1 VEALSAAPRQ
11 PPAHAEAD
19 AEEDDLDQ
27 EDGASNCLSNIGM
40 FKMANCCVSV
50 LAKLNRVALSSSIKH
65 NMSTGVVE
73 VVCLHTA
80 FAAIGF

>member
-27 EDGASNCLSNIGM
+27 ENGASNCLSNIGM
-40 FKMANCCVSV
+40 FNVQDGQLLCFSF
-50 LAKLNRVALSSSIKH
+50 S
-65 NMSTGVVE
+65 
-73 VVCLHTA
+73 
-80 FAAIGF
+80 